1 MRYFVWFVTILAL
14 TFLLACEGSVV
25 QEKAANSNN
34 SANKNGA
41 DAAPKIKQLS
51 DFELKMLEGNGDLKP
66 RKLSQTL
73 GQGKV
78 VVIDF
83 WATWCKPCLASIPDL
98 NALNNEYREKG
109 VQIYGLSIEDPD
121 EGHRTD
127 PTTNNLKAVIE
138 MSKRLQINYQVGFA
152 PDGMLATFDQRRT
165 GGIPQTFI
173 FGKDGNLVMHMVGF
187 NPNQAP
193 KMIRESIDKALNS

>member
-1 MRYFVWFVTILAL
+1 MRYFVWFVTILSL

-25 QEKAANSNN
+25 QEKAANANN
-34 SANKNGA
+34 STNKSGA
-41 DAAPKIKQLS
+41 DAAPKTKQLT
-51 DFELKMLEGNGDLKP
+51 DFELQMLEGNGDLKP

-98 NALNNEYREKG
+98 VALNNEYRDKG
-109 VQIYGLSIEDPD
+109 VQIYGLSIEDPE

-127 PTTNNLKAVIE
+127 PTTKNLKAVID
-138 MSKRLQINYQVGFA
+138 MSKRLQINYPVGFA
-152 PDGMLATFDQRRT
+152 PDGMLMAFDQRKT
-165 GGIPQTFI
+165 GGIPQTYI
-173 FGKDGNLVMHMVGF
+173 FGKDGNLVMHLVGF

-193 KMIRESIDKALNS
+193 KMIRDSIDKALNS